1 MCDVSP
7 IVFPGLKPV
16 IFTILLK
23 SFNTTWEDFASYKR
37 NPENTCSRYCFFYY
51 LKVIKNMR
59 YSEIEQK
66 TGADH
71 ASARYGVERV
81 KAVLNDDYNWPF
93 YGKIIK
99 AVIAEII
106 EANPLLNS
114 LDLYDFHETRDGIH
128 CSGR

>member
-1 MCDVSP
+1 MMSVSP

-16 IFTILLK
+16 VFSIILNA
-23 SFNTTWEDFASYKR
+23 FNTSWEDFASYKR

-59 YSEIEQK
+59 YSKIELK
-66 TGADH
+66 TGVDH
-71 ASARYGVERV
+71 ASARYGVERI
-81 KAVLNDDYNWPF
+81 KSVLNDEYHWPV

-99 AVIAEII
+99 SVIAEII

-114 LDLYDFHETRDGIH
+114 LDLYDFYETRDGIH
-128 CSGR
+128 ISGR